1 MRYFSSY
8 AHVCL
13 FVSFFHLLM
22 LFSRVFSWKVLKGV
36 VFEMGNLGNMLNL
49 EELQIWTGNFDLGC
63 LQWRFF
69 RNVTV
74 VCMCCWF

>member
-1 MRYFSSY
+1 MSFREFFSFVD
-8 AHVCL
+8 AL
-13 FVSFFHLLM
+13 FEGV
-22 LFSRVFSWKVLKGV
+22 SWKVLKGV
-36 VFEMGNLGNMLNL
+36 VFEMGNLGNMFNL
-49 EELQIWTGNFDLGC
+49 EELQNWTGNFDLGC